1 MLGLLP
7 AKGAIGLRLHPIR
20 NCGSRRPG
28 VPASCLALAVM
39 GAASPV
45 ALAAGGD
52 ARPLRIV
59 RLKGK
64 VCPTGPL
71 VPIRAPDRDEAW
83 LTHPD
88 AAIPWGE
95 NTFGINDAGI
105 VVGSLGY
112 PDDPCADLD
121 PLQTTEPHA
130 FVRAPRPG
138 PSMGLPSSLVALQA
152 IDLHLAAG
160 LAASERSTLNDI
172 SASGRYAVGMHGP
185 DFPLDGRAWLCDLAT
200 LAGTGSAA
208 TVVDHDLSSAIV
220 GSVLPNPDPMGGA
233 NAVWHN
239 AGDPAPFITGWTD
252 AQCAA
257 GGRTWGFILRWGLWG
272 NAQMLA
278 PSIEG
283 MSVGTFAASS
293 GRDLT
298 PAPPSLGDGIMAVG
312 LEWSFDT
319 APLLFPLPNP
329 CGDVISFLNCTHYER
344 SAVDWR
350 EPFDDE
356 AEQGL
361 PDDGLPWDQSDE
373 RTPSVDPQ
381 PYPEGPMGE
390 HPMPPGDE
398 AIGANGVGEW
408 CGMMW
413 RVAHPELGISDCLRR
428 AVFYWSDVAATCP
441 DLVCVA
447 DLDMDSGYSALEA
460 FAQSRAQ
467 CLSQGTELRD
477 WLLVA
482 GEDITTPLPRA
493 VVYCGFGHTWSR
505 QYLDELV
512 RFDDVSEFNGYKFD
526 YALSDNP
533 NLSRIT
539 FVHDMNA
546 YGQAVVTLMLAGA
559 ATGGTQIEY
568 PCVLTLATDFD
579 GNFRVD
585 SRDVTAMTQAW
596 ATSAPLYD
604 LDGDGSVGG
613 ADLAILMGDYA
624 PNNPCDIHRA
634 FACGSA
640 MQGEAAQS
648 GQVEELEMPDM
659 LLTGVNALG
668 FATLDDFAAWAA
680 TAEDSA
686 VESAVEVLGVLTGG
700 GM

>member
-1 MLGLLP
+1 MP
-7 AKGAIGLRLHPIR
+7 
-20 NCGSRRPG
+20 
-28 VPASCLALAVM
+28 CLALAVM
-39 GAASPV
+39 CAASPV

-59 RLKGK
+59 RLKGR
-64 VCPTGPL
+64 VCPSGPL

-88 AAIPWGE
+88 AAVPWGE

-105 VVGSLGY
+105 VVGSFGY
-112 PDDPCADLD
+112 PDYPCAALSQ
-121 PLQTTEPHA
+121 LQTTEPHA

-172 SASGRYAVGMHGP
+172 SVSGQYVVGMYGP

-200 LAGTGSAA
+200 LAGTGSTA

-220 GSVLPNPDPMGGA
+220 GSILPNQDPIGGA
-233 NAVWHN
+233 NAVWHHT
-239 AGDPAPFITGWTD
+239 GDPAPFITGWTD

-272 NAQMLA
+272 HAQMLA

-344 SAVDWR
+344 GGVDWR

-356 AEQGL
+356 AEQSL

-413 RVAHPELGISDCLRR
+413 RVAHPELGISSCLRR

-447 DLDMDSGYSALEA
+447 DLDEESGWFHPPSEHIDAA
-460 FAQSRAQ
+460 SRAE
-467 CLSQGTELRD
+467 CLSQRTESRD

-482 GEDITTPLPRA
+482 GEDMTALTYPMPRA
-493 VVYCGFGHTWSR
+493 VLWCGFAHNWSR
-505 QYLDELV
+505 VFLDELV

-526 YALSDNP
+526 YALVDDP
-533 NLSRIT
+533 NLCRIT
-539 FVHDMNA
+539 FVHDMNT
-546 YGQAVVTLMLAGA
+546 YGQAVVTLMLTGD

-579 GNFRVD
+579 GSFRVD
-585 SRDVTAMTQAW
+585 SRDVTALTQAW

-604 LDGDGSVGG
+604 LDGDGIVGG

-624 PNNPCDIHRA
+624 PNVPCDLHRV
-634 FACGSA
+634 FPCGSMA
-640 MQGEAAQS
+640 MQAVAQAS
-648 GQVEELEMPDM
+648 VQEGDIADP
-659 LLTGVNALG
+659 LLLGVNALG
-668 FATLDDFAAWAA
+668 FATLDEFAAWASVA
-680 TAEDSA
+680 DEAAAASA
-686 VESAVEVLGVLTGG
+686 IDVLSVVMGG
-700 GM
+700 GA